1 MGVSFVASPIKLRE
15 LPKGWTET
23 SIGNIA
29 QSVQSGK
36 SSTTPT
42 GGDVPIYGSTGRI
55 GWAVKADYYGEAI
68 LIARVGA
75 NAGRLAVVDG
85 EYCVSDNTIILRLDN
100 TVPRSYVWRQL
111 EALNLNSLVYGSG
124 QPLITGTQIKGLFV
138 PLPPTKAEQEAIAEA
153 LSDADAYIE
162 SLEKLIAKKR
172 LIKQGA
178 MQELLTGKRRLPG
191 FSGEWTSTRIG
202 DIAGVVMGQSP
213 SSSAYNRSG
222 IGLPLIQGNAD
233 IENRK
238 TIKRVYTSDVTKMGL
253 SGDTIMSV
261 RAPVGAIART
271 HFDVCLGR
279 GVCAIRFQND
289 FLYWAL
295 LSKEK
300 QWSSLSTGST
310 FDSVNSSEVNA
321 FRIPFPKV
329 SAEQITISTILNDLE
344 YEISRL
350 SIKQAKARQVKQG
363 MMQELLTGRIRLV

>member
-1 MGVSFVASPIKLRE
+1 MSFVASPIKLRE

-172 LIKQGA
+172 LIKQGV